1 MITDPHII
9 QDLLKRY
16 NEGTATS
23 REQQIVEQWLTENE
37 MEHNEW
43 AQMNN
48 AERDE
53 LVKKL
58 GTDLLHYIKEKEN
71 PPVYRMYSFRRW
83 GLIAAS
89 VTLILMSVLF
99 FRIINDKKDVPASA
113 ATTIVDVG
121 PGKDGAILTLADGKQ
136 LVLDSL
142 DNGVVATQNGVQALL
157 KNGRLAY
164 NVKEH
169 IGGKVL
175 YNTMTTPKGRQY
187 QVTLP
192 DGTQV
197 WLNAASSIHFPTVF
211 SDKKRAVIITGEA
224 YLEVAPDPQRPFV
237 VTVGKTDIEVLG
249 THFNVMAYNN
259 EEEIR
264 TTLLEGSVKI
274 TDEDRT
280 ATLRPGE
287 ELQLNARQFEVIR
300 GADVAAAV
308 AWKNGWFVFKDAGI
322 QTVMRQAER
331 WYNISVKYEGRI
343 PEKQFNGK
351 VSRNVTLSE
360 LMEILSFYDDMKC
373 TISGDTITIKQ

>member
-1 MITDPHII
+1 M
-9 QDLLKRY
+9 KRY